1 MGALAGDVDYR
12 ERFSS
17 AFRRRRLHPSTE
29 MRVWDYVVGKP
40 AERVQLSADIT
51 MNQKLDQE
59 RELFRQLPI
68 EQLEILAAES
78 QALVNKAMM
87 MVKENALTSGG
98 GTAPRAPVEDSGSN
112 DTNGSKHL
120 SADVARF
127 DDRALPVCVS
137 PSPAA
142 AGDDV
147 VTGEPAEG
155 PTAGGTHV
163 DVRSGKL

>member
-1 MGALAGDVDYR
+1 
-12 ERFSS
+12 
-17 AFRRRRLHPSTE
+17 
-29 MRVWDYVVGKP
+29 
-40 AERVQLSADIT
+40 
-51 MNQKLDQE
+51 
-59 RELFRQLPI
+59 
-68 EQLEILAAES
+68 
-78 QALVNKAMM
+78 
-87 MVKENALTSGG
+87 MVRANGVTGRTA
-98 GTAPRAPVEDSGSN
+98 TAPRAPVEDSGSS

-120 SADVARF
+120 GTDVARF